1 MMRVTFLLAFFFTI
15 SNLAYTQQTREEL
28 ERQRRELNKE
38 LAESQKL
45 LNNVNAETK
54 NGLTTYTMFENRAQ
68 IQNKVV
74 NNITKDI
81 NILDNNIYGIQ
92 RDVNRYDKLLDTLQ
106 QEYAKSMVYAYKN
119 RGNYEFLNFIFSADN
134 FNDAIKRIA
143 YLKSYRTYREMQ
155 GQNIIRTQELRRNRL
170 EDLGATK
177 QVKSTVLVS
186 QTDEMKKLAEQKQK
200 QANIVAQLKKQGQD
214 LNAIIATRQKQIAK
228 INAAV
233 KAAIAKALREE
244 REREKERK
252 RLADIA
258 LKKKR
263 AEQQAEADRLARIKK
278 ADDDRIAKAAKAAGN
293 KEPNKASDP
302 VKTTTK
308 VVREPKEPKVPEQ
321 LDISSE
327 SLSLNASL
335 ERNKGILPWPVDN
348 PAILNHY
355 GLNTFESG
363 TKFMNDGVTI
373 AAPVGA
379 SVKSVFQGT
388 VTLVLPVPGEDS
400 KYIVMIKNG
409 SYFFTYVNISN
420 VSVKQNDEVKTGQ
433 TIGRVA
439 ANFDGIGAID
449 FKAAK
454 GERDLNP
461 EQWLRR
467 R

>member
-1 MMRVTFLLAFFFTI
+1 MMRVTFLLAFIFTFFCT
-15 SNLAYTQQTREEL
+15 AEAQTREEL
-28 ERQRRELNKE
+28 ERQRKELSKE

-81 NILDNNIYGIQ
+81 NILDNNIVGIQ

-119 RGNYEFLNFIFSADN
+119 RGSYEFLNFIFSADN

-155 GQNIIRTQELRRNRL
+155 GQNIIRTQDLRRNRL

-177 QVKSTVLVS
+177 QVKSTVLIS

-214 LNAIIATRQKQIAK
+214 LNAIIANRQKQIAK
-228 INAAV
+228 VNAAV

-263 AEQQAEADRLARIKK
+263 AEQQAEADRQARIKK
-278 ADDDRIAKAAKAAGN
+278 AEDDRLAKAAKAAGR
-293 KEPNKASDP
+293 EPEKTPDP
-302 VKTTTK
+302 VKTTTR
-308 VVREPKEPKVPEQ
+308 VVKEPKEPKVPEQ

-327 SLSLNASL
+327 SIALNASL

-355 GLNTFESG
+355 GPNKFESG
-363 TKFMNDGVTI
+363 TTFINDGVTI
-373 AAPVGA
+373 TASVGT

-388 VTLVLPVPGEDS
+388 VTLVLLVPGEDS
-400 KYIVMIKNG
+400 KYIVMVKNG

-420 VSVKQNDEVKTGQ
+420 VSVKQNEEVKTGQ
-433 TIGRVA
+433 PIGKVA

>member
-1 MMRVTFLLAFFFTI
+1 MMRVTFLLAFIFTI
-15 SNLAYTQQTREEL
+15 SYVASAQQTREEL
-28 ERQRRELNKE
+28 ERQKKELNKE

-54 NGLTTYTMFENRAQ
+54 SSLTTYTMFENRAQ
-68 IQNKVV
+68 IQNKLVG
-74 NNITKDI
+74 NITKDI
-81 NILDNNIYGIQ
+81 NILDNNIVGIQ
-92 RDVNRYDKLLDTLQ
+92 RDVNKYDKLLDTLQ

-155 GQNIIRTQELRRNRL
+155 GQNIIRTQDLRRKRL
-170 EDLGATK
+170 DDLGATK

-214 LNAIIATRQKQIAK
+214 LNATIAARQRQIVK

-233 KAAIAKALREE
+233 KEAIAKALREE
-244 REREKERK
+244 RAKEKERK

-263 AEQQAEADRLARIKK
+263 AEQQAEADRQEKIRRDEESRLAK
-278 ADDDRIAKAAKAAGN
+278 IAKAAG
-293 KEPNKASDP
+293 KEPVKPADP
-302 VKTTTK
+302 IKVTTK
-308 VVREPKEPKVPEQ
+308 VIKEPKEPKVPEQ
-321 LDISSE
+321 LDLSPE
-327 SLSLNASL
+327 SGRLNAGL
-335 ERNKGILPWPVDN
+335 EQNKGILPWPVDN

-355 GLNTFESG
+355 GPNKFESG
-363 TKFMNDGVTI
+363 ASFMNDGVTI

-388 VTLVLPVPGEDS
+388 VILLTSIDDGKYLV
-400 KYIVMIKNG
+400 IVKNG
-409 SYFFTYVNISN
+409 SYFFSYVNLTN
-420 VSVKQNDEVKTGQ
+420 VSVSLNSEVKTGQ
-433 TIGRVA
+433 VLGRVG
-439 ANFDGIGAID
+439 ANIDGIGAID
-449 FKAAK
+449 FKATK